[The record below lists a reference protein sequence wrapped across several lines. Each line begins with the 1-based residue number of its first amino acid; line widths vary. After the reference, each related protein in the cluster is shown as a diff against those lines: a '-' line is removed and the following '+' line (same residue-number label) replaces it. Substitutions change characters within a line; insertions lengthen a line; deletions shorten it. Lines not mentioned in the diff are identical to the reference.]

1 MLPAKA
7 VTGPAAGASVHAAAS
22 AAAVYTAD
30 VNTAGDGVTAANT
43 TISTTLLS
51 LIAHKHQMLLLAL
64 AAVVAP
70 CKRFSATSIFVRQT
84 EINFA
89 PYTSHR
95 VVLLALL

>member
-1 MLPAKA
+1 MLPARA
-7 VTGPAAGASVHAAAS
+7 VAGPAADAS
-22 AAAVYTAD
+22 AHAVAGAAEVYTAD
-30 VNTAGDGVTAANT
+30 INTAGAGVTAANT
-43 TISTTLLS
+43 TISTALLS
-51 LIAHKHQMLLLAL
+51 LITRKHQMLLLVL

-70 CKRFSATSIFVRQT
+70 CKRFSATSIFVRRT